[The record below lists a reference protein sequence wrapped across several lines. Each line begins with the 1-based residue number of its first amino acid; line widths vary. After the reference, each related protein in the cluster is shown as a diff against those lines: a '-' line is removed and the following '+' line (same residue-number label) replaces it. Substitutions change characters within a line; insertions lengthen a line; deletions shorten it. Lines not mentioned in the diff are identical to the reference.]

1 MANRRTH
8 SKVEDLP
15 QEIQDELNRLLIEG
29 ATYKEISEH
38 FAAKNHDLSKSG
50 IGRYGKGFLEEVRRL
65 RIIEDQSKTLISEA
79 GGDGLVLDEAGG
91 KLMSRRI
98 IEMLMEKDIAPGKVP
113 GLAIGLASLIKA
125 NVSREKFKFDMK
137 DKIVKTADDVTKIV
151 KKSGLTDDAAAQI
164 RAKILG
170 IAK

>member
-1 MANRRTH
+1 MTQRRRH

-15 QEIQDELNRLLIEG
+15 QDKQEELNRLLIEG
-29 ATYKEISEH
+29 STYEEISAI
-38 FAAKNHDLSKSG
+38 FKQQGFDLSRSG

-79 GGDGLVLDEAGG
+79 GTDGLALDEAGG

-98 IEMLMEKDIAPGKVP
+98 IEMLMEKDIAPNKVP

-125 NVSREKFKFDMK
+125 NVSREKFKADMK
-137 DKIVKTADDVTKIV
+137 GKMGKIIKEVENNMKKLTKEEMMNSL
-151 KKSGLTDDAAAQI
+151 KEQYGL
-164 RAKILG
+164 L
-170 IAK
+170 